1 MPLLVRKLRI
11 KGDNVT
17 DEEERTAR
25 LEANQAALALIGT
38 VAENHDF
45 PSDVIDRLRAEY
57 DERMEQ
63 LRLCAENPEDCSG
76 EIATP
81 QYERLQHE
89 ALRIELQTIIRLRN
103 LRRRH
108 TSLTA
113 RIVLHRMAVLAYS
126 KIVSASVAK
135 SFGRYG
141 R

>member
-1 MPLLVRKLRI
+1 
-11 KGDNVT
+11 
-17 DEEERTAR
+17 
-25 LEANQAALALIGT
+25 

>member
-1 MPLLVRKLRI
+1 LPLLVRKLRI

-126 KIVSASVAK
+126 EIVSASVAK